1 MLNKKILFLT
11 GTRADFGKISPLIK
25 KLRDQN
31 GYDYHIFVTGMH
43 LLKVYGYTYIEVE
56 KEFPESLTKYKN
68 QSENSDL
75 SLDLILSET
84 IKGLNKCVRNYN
96 PDLIVVHGDR
106 VEALAGAAVGSLNN
120 ILTAHIEGGEIS
132 GTIDELIRHS
142 ISKLAHVHFV
152 SNESAA
158 LRLKQMGEINSSIFI
173 IGSPD
178 IDIMLSNE
186 LPTLDK
192 VKQHYQID
200 FNSYSLFCYHPVT
213 TEVENLG
220 QYISNIIKALK
231 LMKEN
236 FIIIESNNDP
246 GREIIDSHLDKL
258 RDTTAFKFF
267 PSLRHK
273 YYLTLLKNCNFIIG
287 NSSSG
292 VREAPIYAKPS
303 INLGSRQNNRHS
315 HPTIINASENLESIL
330 DARNSILNMK
340 NMKPSYYFGHGN
352 SAGKF
357 IDSIMK
363 ADFWNINVQKIFNDS
378 TERYK

>member
-11 GTRADFGKISPLIK
+11 GTRADFGKVSPLIK
-25 KLRDQN
+25 KLNNIN

-56 KEFPESLTKYKN
+56 NEFPGKLTKYKN
-68 QSENSDL
+68 QSEKGDL
-75 SLDLILSET
+75 TLDLILAET
-84 IKGLNKCVRNYN
+84 IKGLNICVKNYK
-96 PDLIVVHGDR
+96 PDLIVIHGDR

-142 ISKLAHVHFV
+142 ISKLAHIHFV
-152 SNESAA
+152 SNKRAA
-158 LRLKQMGEINSSIFI
+158 LRLEQMGELSSSIFI

-186 LPTLDK
+186 LPSLK
-192 VKQHYQID
+192 EVKQHYEID
-200 FNSYSLFCYHPVT
+200 FTSYSLFCYHPVT
-213 TEVENLG
+213 TEIGNVG
-220 QYISNIIKALK
+220 HYMFNIVKALK
-231 LMKEN
+231 KMKEN

-246 GREIIDSHLDKL
+246 GREIIDNELKKL
-258 RDTTAFKFF
+258 RDSSCFKFF

-303 INLGSRQNNRHS
+303 INLGTRQNNRHN
-315 HPTIINASENLESIL
+315 HPTIINASENFESIL

-352 SAGKF
+352 SADKF
-357 IDSIMK
+357 INSIVK
-363 ADFWNINVQKIFNDS
+363 RGFWLINIQKIFKD
-378 TERYK
+378 TLD